1 MPSFN
6 IHLAVAKRYL
16 DKHNDVKN
24 ALDFYKG
31 SIAPDLTND
40 KDKSH
45 YTAPRKNNELLSNYL
60 IKKVILNR
68 YLEENEVLTDYDKGV
83 FLHLI
88 TDKIFFTNFFAK
100 DYLDRIT
107 GKIFLSNL
115 YYSYDISN
123 KYLEDKYGI
132 GMYDVLDEE
141 TINSNIKNNKKTKN
155 VTDDGKTNILLFDK
169 LDDFIEKVSD
179 INLEDYKIKIL
190 NDDTHQM
197 KLNANAFDRMKNGS
211 KKREYRVNDEKRRKV
226 KMGDIITF
234 RKLPDLN
241 EKLDMLVNDV
251 QVYTDFKE
259 AVTSYFDEDF
269 SDRYD
274 DINSLV
280 ESFYSKGYY
289 DKDEVEKYGT
299 VVFTLERL
307 Y

>member
-16 DKHNDVKN
+16 DKHNDIKN
-24 ALDFYKG
+24 TLDFYKG
-31 SIAPDLTND
+31 SIAPDLTDN

-45 YTAPRKNNELLSNYL
+45 YTAPRKDNELYSNYL
-60 IKKVILNR
+60 MKKVILNR
-68 YLEENEVLTDYDKGV
+68 YLEENDILTDYDKGV

-88 TDKIFFTNFFAK
+88 TDKIFFTNYFTK
-100 DYLDRIT
+100 EYVDSVI
-107 GKIFLSNL
+107 GKTFLNNL
-115 YYSYDISN
+115 YFSYDTTN

-141 TINSNIKNNKKTKN
+141 TVKGNIKNNLKAKN
-155 VTDDGKTNILLFDK
+155 VTDGDGINILLPNK

-179 INLEDYKIKIL
+179 INLEDYKIKVL

-197 KLNANAFDRMKNGS
+197 KLNNNAFNRMKKGD
-211 KKREYRVNDEKRRKV
+211 KKREYRANDEKRRKV
-226 KMGDIITF
+226 KRGDIITF

-241 EKLDMLVNDV
+241 EKLDMLVTDV
-251 QVYTDFKE
+251 QVYKDFRE
-259 AVTSYFDEDF
+259 AVTPYFEEDF
-269 SDRYD
+269 SDRHN

-289 DKDEVEKYGT
+289 NKDEVKKYGT
-299 VVFTLERL
+299 VVFTLARID
-307 Y
+307 

>member
-16 DKHNDVKN
+16 DKHNDIKN
-24 ALDFYKG
+24 TLDFYKG
-31 SIAPDLTND
+31 SIAPDLTDN

-45 YTAPRKNNELLSNYL
+45 YTAPRKDNELYSNYL
-60 IKKVILNR
+60 MKKVILNR
-68 YLEENEVLTDYDKGV
+68 YLEENDILTDYDKGV

-88 TDKIFFTNFFAK
+88 TDKIFFTNYFTK
-100 DYLDRIT
+100 EYVDSVI
-107 GKIFLSNL
+107 GKTFLNNL
-115 YYSYDISN
+115 YFSYDTTN

-141 TINSNIKNNKKTKN
+141 TVKGNIKNNLKAKN
-155 VTDDGKTNILLFDK
+155 VTDGDGINILLPNK

-179 INLEDYKIKIL
+179 INLEDYKIKVL

-197 KLNANAFDRMKNGS
+197 KLNNNAFNRMKKGD
-211 KKREYRVNDEKRRKV
+211 KKREYRANDEKRRKV
-226 KMGDIITF
+226 KRGDIITF

-241 EKLDMLVNDV
+241 EKLDMLVTDV
-251 QVYTDFKE
+251 QVYKDFRE
-259 AVTSYFDEDF
+259 AVTPYFEEDF
-269 SDRYD
+269 SDRHN

-289 DKDEVEKYGT
+289 NKDEVEKYGT
-299 VVFTLERL
+299 VVFTLARID
-307 Y
+307 